1 MNIIK
6 YMAFLIFFLATIS
19 CSNFASYLDITKDKR
34 LTQGYLKVFNQW
46 TRKDV
51 LYSQF
56 DTKVIINTTYKSY
69 AFNKAY
75 LDEYARIYNLTDAE
89 RKHRE
94 EMTADFSKNSTEF
107 FFYASMANKEANDFD
122 RSNSIWTVYLIDEKG
137 KRIEPLEIR
146 RIEKISTMMEEFFP
160 FINKYYG
167 NCYSLKF
174 PPLPSVDKESPKTP
188 PMKLVFTSVFGRV
201 EQTWP

>member
-1 MNIIK
+1 MNK
-6 YMAFLIFFLATIS
+6 TRYMAFLILLLPTLG
-19 CSNFASYLDITKDKR
+19 CSNFARYLDIAKDKGIS
-34 LTQGYLKVFNQW
+34 QAYLKVLNQW
-46 TRKDV
+46 TRKDA

-56 DTKVIINTTYKSY
+56 DTKVVINTTYKNY

-89 RKHRE
+89 RKRRE

-122 RSNSIWTVYLIDEKG
+122 RPNSIWSVYLIDEKG

-160 FINKYYG
+160 YINKYYG
-167 NCYSLKF
+167 SCYSLKF
-174 PPLPSVDKESPKTP
+174 PHLPSVDKESPKTP
-188 PMKLVFTSVFGRV
+188 LMKLVFTGVFGRI